1 MSQSKAVIRIRKS
14 FKMVKTSR
22 VKVMARQNVS
32 ANVVTTNNSTMLNLD
47 WSLRPMTTWLQI
59 FGIQPPLISSI
70 HRVSC
75 CNRLVVLIPI
85 AIGFYSLNVGCNAF
99 ALGQTDWNATKKNQS
114 GSTRSWNAIINEI
127 NFSFLTMATHSALLI
142 FSYFLS
148 WKGLVEVLQ
157 RLEKC
162 HQFDSGHYKKF
173 RSISTVGSCFILI
186 VKFTPRL

>member
-1 MSQSKAVIRIRKS
+1 
-14 FKMVKTSR
+14 
-22 VKVMARQNVS
+22 MARQNVS

-70 HRVSC
+70 NNRVSC
-75 CNRLVVLIPI
+75 YNRLVVLIPI
-85 AIGFYSLNVGCNAF
+85 AIVFYLLNVVCNAF

-127 NFSFLTMATHSALLI
+127 NFSFLTTATHSALLI

-162 HQFDSGHYKKF
+162 HQFDRVKKWSKQLSQLWAF
-173 RSISTVGSCFILI
+173 FYVCSESRTSQHNF
-186 VKFTPRL
+186 

>member
-1 MSQSKAVIRIRKS
+1 
-14 FKMVKTSR
+14 
-22 VKVMARQNVS
+22 MAKQNMLV
-32 ANVVTTNNSTMLNLD
+32 NVVTTNNSTLLSLD
-47 WSLRPMTTWLQI
+47 WSLRPMTTWLQL
-59 FGIQPPLISSI
+59 FGIRPPLISSI
-70 HRVSC
+70 NQNSC

-85 AIGFYSLNVGCNAF
+85 AIVFYSLNVGCNTF
-99 ALGQTDWNATKKNQS
+99 ALGQMDWNATKKNQS
-114 GSTRSWNAIINEI
+114 RSTRSWNAIINEI

-173 RSISTVGSCFILI
+173 RSISTVGSCFVLI
-186 VKFTPRL
+186 VKFTPCLLK